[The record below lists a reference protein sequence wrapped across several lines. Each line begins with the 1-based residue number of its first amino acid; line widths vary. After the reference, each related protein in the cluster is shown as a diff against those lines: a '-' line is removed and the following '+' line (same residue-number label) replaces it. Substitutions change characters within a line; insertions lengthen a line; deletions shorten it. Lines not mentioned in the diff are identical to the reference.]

1 MRSHTSQKRLNPHRV
16 SAAACHRLSEWWRS
30 ARGSPVPVGSP
41 LQLGAPS
48 HWPNRRRRRPSRA
61 PRTQRA
67 PSHGH
72 ALRTH
77 HQHHARQLP
86 VAVAVAVAVYIYK
99 IVKTL
104 QVENV

>member
-1 MRSHTSQKRLNPHRV
+1 MYSRSGPPLDPLDEPSWMG
-16 SAAACHRLSEWWRS
+16 SCAAV
-30 ARGSPVPVGSP
+30 ARAVCTMG
-41 LQLGAPS
+41 
-48 HWPNRRRRRPSRA
+48 RPSRA